1 MKKKGFFKCM
11 VFCFAVLFLAFHGI
25 SDVQAGEFQFETQA
39 GFTCPALFGCPAP
52 NGFWGS
58 SAITVDSSQG
68 IVYVF
73 DLLNARVHKYDA
85 DLNFQG
91 HLTVCPDPNPQTETY
106 CSDPGEI
113 NYSPSMAVSPG
124 GEFIYISDPR
134 NYRIHKFADD
144 GTWLLSWGLF
154 ETVYWPFREPSG
166 IAVDADGYVY
176 VTDIL
181 DSTILVFDENGI
193 VQDMW
198 IHPSATGDDFR
209 PTGIHATD
217 KAIYVTDYLN
227 SVLYDFQPNG
237 QIKGSWGGY
246 DGNEVGEFV
255 YPSDVS
261 VDAAGNI
268 FVADTLNNRIQ
279 VINDTPAAY
288 SGSVDEGPINRPFSI
303 AADDSGNVYVA
314 DTFNSRV
321 LKYAY
326 TP

>member
-1 MKKKGFFKCM
+1 MKNKELIKCTA
-11 VFCFAVLFLAFHGI
+11 VCFAVLFLAFHGI
-25 SDVQAGEFQFETQA
+25 SDVQAGEFQFEKQA
-39 GFTCPALFGCPAP
+39 GFICPALFGCPAP

-58 SAITVDSSQG
+58 SSIAVDSSQG
-68 IVYVF
+68 FVYVF
-73 DLLNARVHKYDA
+73 DILNARVHKYDA
-85 DLNFQG
+85 DLNFLG
-91 HLTVCPDPNPQTETY
+91 HLTVCPDPNPQVEDY
-106 CSDPGEI
+106 CTDPGEV

-134 NYRIHKFADD
+134 SYRIHKFADD

-154 ETVYWPFREPSG
+154 ETIYWPFREPSG

-181 DSTILVFDENGI
+181 DSTVLVFDADGN
-193 VQDMW
+193 VQNMW

-209 PTGIHATD
+209 PTGIFAAD
-217 KAIYVTDYLN
+217 SGVYLTDYKN
-227 SVLYDFQPNG
+227 SSLYLFGFNG
-237 QIKGSWGGY
+237 SINNSWGGF
-246 DGNEVGEFV
+246 DGTAVGEFT
-255 YPSDVS
+255 YPADVT
-261 VDAAGNI
+261 VDPAGNV

-279 VINDTPAAY
+279 VIGNPGDTY
-288 SGSVDEGPINRPFSI
+288 SGDVVEGPINRPFGI

-314 DTFNSRV
+314 DTFNNRV